1 MYSTRLLRPGM
12 KVQLIPR
19 RDAPFSM
26 SVEKSAYLGRVVTVN
41 DVSSR
46 GFFHALEDL
55 QVGKNWRWHSEDIVR
70 VVSEPGDVEADKE
83 AMNAFMH
90 AMCVAAAAV

>member
-1 MYSTRLLRPGM
+1 M
-12 KVQLIPR
+12 KVRLIPK

-26 SVEKSAYLGRVVTVN
+26 SVEKSGYLGRVVTVN

-55 QVGKNWRWHSEDIVR
+55 QVGKNWRWHSEDIVC

-83 AMNAFMH
+83 AMTAFMH